1 MKRGELDSRL
11 LILVTL
17 ALVAFGLVM
26 VYSATSASATVG
38 GNDPGYYLKRQAIY
52 AALGIVLMMVAQRWD
67 YTRLRTLSPV
77 LVLGSLGLLAAVL
90 VIGPSINGAR
100 RWISFGP
107 AVFQPS
113 ELAKL
118 ALAIWAAGYLARHPA
133 PSDLR
138 ELWRPVGALA
148 AVFCGLLMLEPDMG
162 TAITLMVM
170 LTAMLVVTGTPARV
184 LGAAL
189 GIACALGTVAI
200 WIEPYR
206 RARFFAFLHPWHDAQ
221 GTGFQLVQAMIS
233 MGSGGFFGVGL
244 GQSVGKIFYLPEA
257 HTDMMLAVIGEELGL
272 VGVTAVIAAY
282 GVFTYAGLNIAM
294 RCKDPFGK
302 RLAAGLTIVVAGQA
316 AINIA
321 AVMGVAPLTG
331 IPLPFLSYGGS
342 SLVVLLAGVGIL
354 LNIAHRGGRAAVAVP
369 DRSRGNGRT
378 RAARSGGRGRTQ
390 TTRRGRDVRRVAG
403 SRRSASGS

>member
-1 MKRGELDSRL
+1 
-11 LILVTL
+11 
-17 ALVAFGLVM
+17 M
-26 VYSATSASATVG
+26 VYSATSASAAVG
-38 GNDPGYYLKRQAIY
+38 GNDPSYYLKRQGIY

-67 YTRLRTLSPV
+67 YRRLRTLSPV
-77 LVLGSLGLLAAVL
+77 LVLASLGLLAAVL
-90 VIGPSINGAR
+90 VLGPSINGAR

-118 ALAIWAAGYLARHPA
+118 ALAIWAAGYLARHKA
-133 PSDLR
+133 PRDLR

-148 AVFCGLLMLEPDMG
+148 TVFCLLLMLEPDMG
-162 TAITLMVM
+162 TSITLMVM
-170 LTAMLVVTGTPARV
+170 LAAMLVVAGTPARV

-189 GIACALGTVAI
+189 AIACALGTVAI
-200 WIEPYR
+200 WLEPYR

-272 VGVTAVIAAY
+272 VGVTSVILAY
-282 GVFTYAGLNIAM
+282 AVFTYAGLNIAM
-294 RCKDPFGK
+294 RCNDPFGK

-342 SLVVLLAGVGIL
+342 SLVVLLTGVGIL
-354 LNIAHRGGRAAVAVP
+354 LNIAHRGARAAVAVP
-369 DRSRGNGRT
+369 DRSRGNGGS
-378 RAARSGGRGRTQ
+378 RAARTRGGGRTPAP
-390 TTRRGRDVRRVAG
+390 RRGRDVRRVAG